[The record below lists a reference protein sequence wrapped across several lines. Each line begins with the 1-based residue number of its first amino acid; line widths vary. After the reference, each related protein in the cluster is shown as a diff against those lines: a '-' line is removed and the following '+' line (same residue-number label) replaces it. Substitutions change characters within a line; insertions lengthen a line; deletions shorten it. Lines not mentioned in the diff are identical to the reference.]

1 MANSC
6 MRIMLTRINHH
17 RIADENPNEISLQT
31 CRNGYHQEDM
41 REQVLTGIWR
51 KGNLGTLLCTK
62 DCKLVQSLGKTVQKF
77 FKTLKN
83 RTTIKS
89 SNPTLGYILK
99 ENENR
104 LLKTGYAF
112 LCLLQHYS
120 Q

>member
-6 MRIMLTRINHH
+6 MRKMLTHINHH
-17 RIADENPNEISLQT
+17 RIADENPNEIILQT
-31 CRNGYHQEDM
+31 CRNGYHQEDK
-41 REQVLTGIWR
+41 REQMLTRICR

-62 DCKLVQSLGKTVQKF
+62 DCKLAQSLGKTVQKF
-77 FKTLKN
+77 LQNIKN
-83 RTTIKS
+83 RTTMQS
-89 SNPTLGYILK
+89 SNPTFGCILK

-112 LCLLQHYS
+112 SSLLQHYS